1 MGRRDSAG
9 PDSWRTW
16 PARLSVTTSFIVSA
30 SYFLAWPFFA
40 LPPSSKINES
50 VEIVTAIE
58 LMIACHELHYY
69 CLALGGA
76 SKKLKLSKNFTIPR
90 AGCSLFKI
98 SSCGKIFIEA
108 YLLIIA
114 FMKMRRILILLQRI
128 NFRRIHEGNC
138 NEKTRIRKISKRFNS
153 NLMRFVNKEISF
165 LHNFWHNLKEKL
177 QKMENDRAA

>member
-90 AGCSLFKI
+90 AGCLLFKI